1 MSGSAGSIRAITC
14 PACGGAIEVH
24 AAGYTVTLACQHCG
38 SLLDTTQADVQIIT
52 AYKRAAKN
60 FAIAL
65 GARGTLFG
73 TEWQVIGALKR
84 HSSDSGDWQEFLL
97 FNPYVGYRWLV
108 AAGGEWQ
115 FGTMLMDRPEGG
127 GSAVT
132 WRGETYRLAGA
143 ETAETRTVLGE
154 FYWKV
159 ARGDTASASTFEGR
173 EDLLSREEVG
183 GEVTWT
189 QLVPV
194 DADDVA
200 AAFSVSRKFVPKPAA
215 PSIGQRFMSAPRGGQ
230 DDLPMMFLMAL
241 AALAAIG
248 LVQGL
253 LSYPHACAKSQT
265 EVAVGGTTTA
275 SRIGTIEAWR
285 PWQFVT
291 INAVSDQFHNRW
303 VDLDYSLVN
312 RKTQQSID
320 AYGVVEYYTGSD
332 SDGPWSEG
340 SYAAE
345 TLFAGVPGG
354 TYDIFVDT
362 AAHGWPNDPVATP
375 PADVSVDGTGTWAP
389 PNAADL
395 AASGANAWAAPEKIT
410 IWFEACTGGFSW
422 GMFWIMAFL
431 LFALPLTML
440 WWRHRDR

>member
-1 MSGSAGSIRAITC
+1 MSGSSGSVRAITC
-14 PACGGAIEVH
+14 PSCGGTIEVR

-38 SLLDTTQADVQIIT
+38 SLLDTTHADVQIIT

-65 GARGTLFG
+65 GTRGTLFG

-97 FNPYVGYRWLV
+97 FNPYAGYRWLV
-108 AAGGEWQ
+108 VAEGEWQ
-115 FGTMLMDRPEGG
+115 FGTMLMDRPEGSG
-127 GSAVT
+127 RTVS
-132 WRGETYRLAGA
+132 WRGQTYTLAGT
-143 ETAETRTVLGE
+143 ESAETRTVLGE

-173 EDLLSREEVG
+173 SGVLSHEEVA

-189 QLVPV
+189 QLAPV
-194 DADDVA
+194 DADEVA
-200 AAFSVSRKFVPKPAA
+200 SAFSVSRKFVPKPDT
-215 PSIGQRFMSAPRGGQ
+215 PSFGQRFMGAPRSGS

-241 AALAAIG
+241 AALLAIG
-248 LVQGL
+248 LVQEL
-253 LSYPHACAKSQT
+253 LSYPHACAKS
-265 EVAVGGTTTA
+265 EAAVTVGSGPSSTK
-275 SRIGTIEAWR
+275 IGTIEAWR

-291 INAVSDQFHNRW
+291 IDAVSSEFQNRW

-320 AYGVVEYYTGSD
+320 AYGVVEYYTGTD
-332 SDGPWSEG
+332 SDGPWAEG
-340 SYAAE
+340 SRGAN
-345 TLFAGVPGG
+345 TLFSSVPGG
-354 TYDIFVDT
+354 TYDIFVET
-362 AAHGWPNDPVATP
+362 GAHGWPNDPTP
-375 PADVSVDGTGTWAP
+375 PANGGVDGTGTWAP

-395 AASGANAWAAPEKIT
+395 AYSGGDAWASAEKIT

-422 GMFWIMAFL
+422 GVFWIMAIL

-440 WWRHRDR
+440 WWRLRD